1 MMTNGHLTTYSAS
14 SFWVSVVSIGIR
26 HFSAIESCVGVV
38 SGDGHRF
45 DLFRLIRS
53 LFQHHGTLGFVGLGR
68 SITVMRRG
76 SITENPKLE
85 WFWRKNSNGRHTY
98 HVGAAHKLGPEENM
112 ERVHDKR
119 AREQERMERVHG
131 SLV

>member
-1 MMTNGHLTTYSAS
+1 
-14 SFWVSVVSIGIR
+14 
-26 HFSAIESCVGVV
+26 
-38 SGDGHRF
+38 
-45 DLFRLIRS
+45 
-53 LFQHHGTLGFVGLGR
+53 
-68 SITVMRRG
+68 MRRG

-119 AREQERMERVHG
+119 AREQERMERVHD
-131 SLV
+131 SLVWVVRMVQVHGKLVRDRLVLEGYKVREWQSSLQ